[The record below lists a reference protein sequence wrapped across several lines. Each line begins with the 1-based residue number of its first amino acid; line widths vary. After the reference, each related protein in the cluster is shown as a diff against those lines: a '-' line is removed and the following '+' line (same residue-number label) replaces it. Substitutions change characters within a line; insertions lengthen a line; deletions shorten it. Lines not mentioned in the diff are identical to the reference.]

1 MLGRLGREP
10 NANNKNPQSFFERNG
25 KRIAVIFIRKESVR
39 KRKTNRKK
47 QKTKKALVVG
57 TKHYSCPKP
66 HKSQLLATLEKLQ
79 TTDGQTPKQGAN

>member
-47 QKTKKALVVG
+47 TQNQKG
-57 TKHYSCPKP
+57 FGGG
-66 HKSQLLATLEKLQ
+66 HKTLLLPPSHTS
-79 TTDGQTPKQGAN
+79 PNY